1 MHLYIKKNIFVPFNT
16 RCCRSHFDECG
27 LIDGKEIQNIIIV
40 QNRVKLS
47 GDQLT
52 KLFKHIQE
60 RDARQTTLFSQ
71 FKELETTSERLYI
84 DHTGFSKDE
93 FIFIMNE
100 LKSLKNS
107 ESRSKEQALAIYLT

>member
-1 MHLYIKKNIFVPFNT
+1 VHLYIKKNIFVPFNT

-47 GDQLT
+47 GEQLT

-60 RDARQTTLFSQ
+60 RDARQATLFSQ
-71 FKELETTSERLYI
+71 FKELETISER
-84 DHTGFSKDE
+84 
-93 FIFIMNE
+93 
-100 LKSLKNS
+100 
-107 ESRSKEQALAIYLT
+107 